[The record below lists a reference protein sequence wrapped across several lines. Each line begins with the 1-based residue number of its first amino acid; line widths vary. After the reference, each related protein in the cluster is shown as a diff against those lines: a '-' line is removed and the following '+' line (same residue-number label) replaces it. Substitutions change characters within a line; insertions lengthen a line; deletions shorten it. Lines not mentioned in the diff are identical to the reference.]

1 MNLGIL
7 RFIKGLAPFFLY
19 AVGGII
25 FFISLSGRVAVG
37 LNFLIPLLPLQNV
50 LEKLQVLPLGKDF
63 ADILLIG
70 MIIGWMA
77 SKASLRERF
86 FSSSPFNKVILI
98 FFFYTLFSLWKGS
111 FYLGAPL
118 PLDIHE
124 PRLQNWKNYMLLPLI
139 FLLVLNNIRDIR
151 GMKRLFLLMCVS
163 MILMNYYVVR
173 QVSDVSAW
181 WNRGKISGTFVW
193 LGVNEVA
200 AFYAAY
206 VFVLIGVFF
215 FIKDKRWKIGLGWLI
230 FISFYCILFTFSRG
244 AYIAVVAGLLFIAFT
259 RKRWLFIPLIFL
271 FLLWH
276 TVLPQ
281 TVIERIQFSEH
292 GEGTL
297 DNSAGTRLMI
307 WQTAMSMF
315 SQNPIFGSGFNILKD
330 IGLMDTHNIYV
341 KFLAEQ
347 GIIGLFIFL
356 SIMFLAVRRAWRL
369 HKRAQDPF
377 LKGLSFGFCGCVF
390 AFMIGNF
397 FGERWIHIPLSAF
410 FWTFLG
416 MVERGN
422 IIADSEMSDSTLK
435 KKNNAKPK
443 NKNNSTH

>member
-1 MNLGIL
+1 MGIL
-7 RFIKGLAPFFLY
+7 RFVKSITPFFLY
-19 AVGGII
+19 AAGGIV
-25 FFISLSGRVAVG
+25 FFISLSGRVWVG
-37 LNFLIPLLPLQNV
+37 LNFLIPLLPLQNI
-50 LEKLQVLPLGKDF
+50 LEKMQILPLGKDF

-77 SKASLRERF
+77 SKASLRESF
-86 FSSSPFNKVILI
+86 FSRSPFNKLI
-98 FFFYTLFSLWKGS
+98 FIFFCYTLFSLWKGS
-111 FYLGAPL
+111 FYLGASL
-118 PLDIHE
+118 PLDIHD
-124 PRLQNWKNYMLLPLI
+124 PRLQNWKNYMVLPLI
-139 FLLVLNNIRDIR
+139 FLLVLNNIRDIS
-151 GMKRLFLLMCVS
+151 GMKRMFLTMCVS
-163 MILMNYYVVR
+163 MILMNFYVVR
-173 QVSDVSAW
+173 QVSDVTAW
-181 WNRGKISGTFVW
+181 WNRDKISGTFVW

-230 FISFYCILFTFSRG
+230 FISFYCILFMFSRG
-244 AYIAVVAGLLFIAFT
+244 AYMAVVAGLLFIAFT

-281 TVIERIQFSEH
+281 TVVDRIQFSER

-297 DNSAGTRLMI
+297 DNSAETRLMI
-307 WQTAMSMF
+307 WQVAMSMF
-315 SQNPIFGSGFNILKD
+315 SQNPIFGSGYNILKD
-330 IGLMDTHNIYV
+330 MGLMDTHNIYV

-347 GIIGLFIFL
+347 GIVGLFIFL
-356 SIMFLAVRRAWRL
+356 AIMFLAVRRAWRL

-422 IIADSEMSDSTLK
+422 IIVDSETSANSLK
-435 KKNNAKPK
+435 KKNNAKSTY
-443 NKNNSTH
+443 KNNSAN